1 MAFWLIELIAA
12 DCRLPVAGCRLAAA
26 LLLLA
31 AIAID
36 HDRWKAT
43 EGRPE
48 NIWAALFLLSVL
60 VGCFAV
66 GFVGRLPVV
75 VWWSWFGVS
84 AAVVI

>member
-1 MAFWLIELIAA
+1 MAFWLIALIAA
-12 DCRLPVAGCRLAAA
+12 DCRLSAADW
-26 LLLLA
+26 LLHCWLLA

-36 HDRWKAT
+36 HDRLKAT

-75 VWWSWFGVS
+75 VCRSWFGVS